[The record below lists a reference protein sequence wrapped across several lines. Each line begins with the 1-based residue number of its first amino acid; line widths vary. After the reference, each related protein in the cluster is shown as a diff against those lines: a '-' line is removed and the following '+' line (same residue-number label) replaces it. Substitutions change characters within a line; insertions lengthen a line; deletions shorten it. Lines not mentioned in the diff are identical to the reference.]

1 MPAAPP
7 VAFATLAYQQPSRP
21 YITGITPTSLSG
33 HLILQHPDPV
43 LTIAD
48 AQTLQPVEQLT
59 GHTGPVTAV
68 QCEEG
73 SIWSSGKDATVV
85 RWDERSRRAA
95 TTIKAFIRKPLP
107 VTALAVS
114 GADHLVVGGTEL
126 VSSEAHIL
134 FWDTRN
140 ASEPAY
146 RHSSTHSDDITHLS
160 ILPPTASFQVS
171 TGRQLPQ
178 RLLLSTATDG
188 CVALSDLR
196 EADEDEAVHAEEN
209 WNQSIAAA
217 GSYAFEGRLKV
228 WARSDMDYVAA
239 WGVGV
244 DADDGELQLQ
254 DFQEVNSSQFKYRD
268 FALPQ
273 GGPSVVGPAAKER
286 AYPDKLRSE
295 YLIDVC
301 PSLGVNNRGLPAVG
315 VGSND
320 GNIVLQHASAFS
332 TRDNRPY
339 HPSAYLLT
347 GPGAARGHKDV
358 VRAMFHAVRDE
369 ALYTG
374 SEDGVLAGWSLA
386 SLPRLLTGNP
396 AIDDDGGDGRED
408 ANSDDDEDEESE
420 IDTESSESD
429 RSDNSDDM
437 EVDDGPRHGPVY
449 GGGRGRDTR
458 KDKRR
463 EKRHAPY

>member
-1 MPAAPP
+1 MPPAPP
-7 VAFATLAYQQPSRP
+7 VAFATLAHQQPGKP

-48 AQTLQPVEQLT
+48 AQTLAPVERLT
-59 GHTGPVTAV
+59 GHSGPVTAV

-73 SIWSSGKDATVV
+73 SIWSSAKDATVV

-114 GADHLVVGGTEL
+114 ESDHLVVGGTEL

-146 RHSSTHSDDITHLS
+146 RHSSTHSDDITHL
-160 ILPPTASFQVS
+160 VS
-171 TGRQLPQ
+171 TARALPQ

-196 EADEDEAVHAEEN
+196 ETDEEEAVHAEEN

-217 GSYAFEGRLKV
+217 GSYGYEGRLKI
-228 WARSDMDYVAA
+228 WARSDMDFVST

-244 DADDGELQLQ
+244 DVDDGELQLQ
-254 DFQEVNSSQFKYRD
+254 DFTELPSSQFKHRD
-268 FALPQ
+268 FDLPRA
-273 GGPSVVGPAAKER
+273 GPSVS
-286 AYPDKLRSE
+286 D

-301 PSLGVNNRGLPAVG
+301 PSLGVNNRGLPMVG
-315 VGSND
+315 VGANEW
-320 GNIVLQHASAFS
+320 ASAFS
-332 TRDNRPY
+332 TRENRPY
-339 HPSAYLLT
+339 HPSAFFVT
-347 GPGAARGHKDV
+347 GPGGARGHKDV
-358 VRAMFHAVRDE
+358 VRCMYHAVRDE

-386 SLPRLLTGNP
+386 GLPRLVTGNP
-396 AIDDDGGDGRED
+396 VVDDDGGDGRED
-408 ANSDDDEDEESE
+408 AASDDDD
-420 IDTESSESD
+420 
-429 RSDNSDDM
+429 
-437 EVDDGPRHGPVY
+437 
-449 GGGRGRDTR
+449 RGRHDK